1 MNTNVNEV
9 KIKIIEVKEVKTV
22 DGRKFNAYKSMAKN
36 GDKMDVKFTQECTLL
51 PKEPCTIVVN
61 PVMANVSTK
70 KVYPVLWVKEVLR
83 IEKTERQ
90 TNVLDYFG
98 EEAPDFD
105 DSDVPPL
112 PSESEI
118 VL

>member
-22 DGRKFNAYKSMAKN
+22 DGRKFNAYKSMTKN

-90 TNVLDYFG
+90 SNVLDYFG
-98 EEAPDFD
+98 EDVPDPTD
-105 DSDVPPL
+105 DDIPPL
-112 PSESEI
+112 PSEREI